1 MSCYMTIIEPAVVKH
16 NGIRSS
22 ADIWTQR
29 KTLIV
34 DFRFFVVVVL

>member
-1 MSCYMTIIEPAVVKH
+1 MSCLMTIIEPATEKK
-16 NGIRSS
+16 NGIISS
-22 ADIWTQR
+22 AVIWDQR